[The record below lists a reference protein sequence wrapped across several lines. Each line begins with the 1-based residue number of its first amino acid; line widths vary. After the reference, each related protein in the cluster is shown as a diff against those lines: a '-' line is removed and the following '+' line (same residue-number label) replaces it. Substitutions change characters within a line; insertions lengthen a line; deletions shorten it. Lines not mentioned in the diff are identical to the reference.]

1 MPENAAPKN
10 AAPRPSAAPRVT
22 VRHIQLIRAIVAAVA
37 ALMITFSPDHSAV
50 YGLATFSGFAIA
62 TALVFAFGGWM
73 AYPRGRRWPLFTAA
87 VLTAIAGMLGGVPP
101 WRSTALFFAII
112 ITWADVTG
120 LVEIAGAWVVRVRLR
135 DEGVDDPQRRSEI
148 RDSVVVGILTVVLA
162 IAVGLVSPDFRL
174 EYFIDDAGQWFTL
187 TGITIAVGL
196 FGGYAAVVAV
206 YLGIA
211 AFTPR
216 REAPIADAGETADAA
231 QAEASAPVP
240 SAPDEESA

>member
-1 MPENAAPKN
+1 MPQNSAP
-10 AAPRPSAAPRVT
+10 ATRPSAAPRVT
-22 VRHIQLIRAIVAAVA
+22 VRHIQLIRAIVAAIA

-62 TALVFAFGGWM
+62 TALVLAFGAWM
-73 AYPRGRRWPLFTAA
+73 AYPRGRRWPVATAA
-87 VLTAIAGMLGGVPP
+87 VLTAIAGMVGGVPQ

-112 ITWADVTG
+112 ITWAAVTG
-120 LVEIAGAWVVRVRLR
+120 LTEIAGAWVDRVRLR
-135 DEGVDDPQRRSEI
+135 DEAGDDPQRRSEI
-148 RDSVVVGILTVVLA
+148 RDALTVGIITVVLA

-174 EYFIDDAGQWFTL
+174 DYFIDDAGQWFAL

-196 FGGYAAVVAV
+196 FGGYAAIVAV

-216 REAPIADAGETADAA
+216 REAPEPEDAEPEDAA
-231 QAEASAPVP
+231 DSEASTSVP